1 MKEIKCPKCGE
12 MFQIDESG
20 YAEILKSVR
29 NDEFENELKERE
41 NYIKSEMRLSIEKLE
56 AERKSLLEKL
66 EYEKKSQIEKIEL
79 EKNTLIEKLS
89 KEIDFIK
96 ANNANEIKISIADKE
111 QEILKLR
118 SEINEKKSQYELE
131 KANSLK
137 DKDEEIAKL
146 KLELD
151 RSKYE
156 AELKEKALN
165 ESHQRDLK
173 MKDETIEYYKDLK
186 SHQSTKMVGETL
198 EQHCEIEF
206 NKLRA
211 MGFSSAYFEKDNDAK
226 SGSKGDYIFKDYSD
240 DGVEY
245 ISIMFE
251 MKNQMDTTATKK
263 KNEDFFKELDKDR
276 NEKGCEYAV
285 LVSMLESDSELY
297 NSGIVDVSYKYPKM
311 YVVRPQ
317 FFIPIITLLRN
328 AAKNSIEYKR
338 ELIIAKNQS
347 IDITNFENEMIAF
360 QKGFEKNFNDA
371 SNRFKD
377 AISEIDKSI
386 EHLQKI
392 KDALTKSENHLRLA
406 NDKAQDLSIKKL
418 TKNSPTVRAQFE
430 ELKNGN
436 K

>member
-12 MFQIDESG
+12 IFQIDESG
-20 YAEILKSVR
+20 YAEILKAVR
-29 NDEFENELKERE
+29 NDEFESELKERE
-41 NYIKSEMRLSIEKLE
+41 RHLSSEMKHS
-56 AERKSLLEKL
+56 
-66 EYEKKSQIEKIEL
+66 IEKIET
-79 EKNTLIEKLS
+79 EKKNAIEKLTFEKKTEIEKIKLENETEIEGLK
-89 KEIDFIK
+89 KELK
-96 ANNANEIKISIADKE
+96 ALKENNEREIKLSVADKE
-111 QEILKLR
+111 QQILKLKG
-118 SEINEKKSQYELE
+118 EINEKKSQYELE
-131 KANSLK
+131 KSNSLK
-137 DKDEEIAKL
+137 EKDEEISRL
-146 KLELD
+146 LTELNKN
-151 RSKYE
+151 KYE
-156 AELKEKALN
+156 AELREKALN
-165 ESHQRDLK
+165 ESHQRELK

-198 EQHCEIEF
+198 EQHCENEF

-226 SGSKGDYIFKDYSD
+226 TGSKGDYIFKDFSE

-251 MKNQMDTTATKK
+251 MKNQMETTATKK

-276 NEKGCEYAV
+276 REKGCEYAV
-285 LVSMLESDSELY
+285 LVSMLESDNELY
-297 NSGIVDVSYKYPKM
+297 NAGIVDVSYRYPKM

-347 IDITNFENEMIAF
+347 IDITNFENEMISF

-377 AISEIDKSI
+377 AIDEINKSI

-392 KDALTKSENHLRLA
+392 KDALTLSDKHLRLA

-418 TKNSPTVRAQFE
+418 TKNSPSVRAQFE
-430 ELKNGN
+430 ELKNVN

>member
-20 YAEILKSVR
+20 YAEILKTVR
-29 NDEFENELKERE
+29 NDEFKNEINQREEYLK
-41 NYIKSEMRLSIEKLE
+41 NEMQHSIEKLE
-56 AERKSLLEKL
+56 LEKKTEIDKL
-66 EYEKKSQIEKIEL
+66 MRQNETE
-79 EKNTLIEKLS
+79 IEKLNREIS
-89 KEIDFIK
+89 ALKESNEKEIK
-96 ANNANEIKISIADKE
+96 LSLAEKE
-111 QEILKLR
+111 QMISKLEGDIER
-118 SEINEKKSQYELE
+118 EKVQFQLE
-131 KANSLK
+131 KSNSLK
-137 DKDEEIAKL
+137 EKDDEIAKL
-146 KLELD
+146 KEALNK
-151 RSKYE
+151 SQYE
-156 AELKEKALN
+156 AELKEKTLKENHQN
-165 ESHQRDLK
+165 EIKQK
-173 MKDETIEYYKDLK
+173 NEIIEYYKDLK
-186 SHQSTKMVGETL
+186 SHQSTKMLGETL

-211 MGFSSAYFEKDNDAK
+211 TGFESAYFEKDNDAK
-226 SGSKGDYIFKDYSD
+226 TGSKGDYIFKDFSE

-276 NEKGCEYAV
+276 REKNCEYAV
-285 LVSMLESDSELY
+285 LVSLLESDNELY

-311 YVVRPQ
+311 YVIRPQ

-328 AAKNSIEYKR
+328 AAKNSIGYKR
-338 ELIIAKNQS
+338 ELMIAKNQS
-347 IDITNFENEMIAF
+347 IDITNFENEMLAF

-377 AISEIDKSI
+377 AISEIDESI
-386 EHLQKI
+386 KHLQKI

-418 TKNSPTVRAQFE
+418 TKNSPTIRAKFE
-430 ELKNGN
+430 ELKNGSN
-436 K
+436 E

>member
-20 YAEILKSVR
+20 YAEILKTVR
-29 NDEFENELKERE
+29 NDEFENELNQRQEYLK
-41 NYIKSEMRLSIEKLE
+41 NEMQHSIEKLE
-56 AERKSLLEKL
+56 LEKKTEIDKL
-66 EYEKKSQIEKIEL
+66 IRQNETE
-79 EKNTLIEKLS
+79 IEKLNREIS
-89 KEIDFIK
+89 ALKESNEKEIK
-96 ANNANEIKISIADKE
+96 LSLAEKE
-111 QEILKLR
+111 QMISKLEGDIER
-118 SEINEKKSQYELE
+118 EKVQFQLE
-131 KANSLK
+131 KSNSLK
-137 DKDEEIAKL
+137 EKDDEIAKL
-146 KLELD
+146 KEALNK
-151 RSKYE
+151 SQYE
-156 AELKEKALN
+156 AELKEKTLKENHQN
-165 ESHQRDLK
+165 EIKQK
-173 MKDETIEYYKDLK
+173 NEIIEYYKDLK
-186 SHQSTKMVGETL
+186 SHQSTKMIGETL

-211 MGFSSAYFEKDNDAK
+211 TGFESAYFEKDNDAK
-226 SGSKGDYIFKDYSD
+226 TGSKGDYIFKDFSE

-276 NEKGCEYAV
+276 REKNCEYAV
-285 LVSMLESDSELY
+285 LVSLLESDNELY

-311 YVVRPQ
+311 YVIRPQ

-328 AAKNSIEYKR
+328 AAKNSIGYKR
-338 ELIIAKNQS
+338 ELMIAKNQS
-347 IDITNFENEMIAF
+347 IDITNFENEMLAF

-392 KDALTKSENHLRLA
+392 KEALTLSDKHLRLA

-418 TKNSPTVRAQFE
+418 TKNSPTIRAKFE
-430 ELKNGN
+430 ELKNGSN
-436 K
+436 E